1 MAVFGMGTLPLL
13 LLVSVLGRSFSVSI
27 RQKISFAQPILLGL
41 VGLLLLQRGLNL
53 DLSLF
58 ESAVPKA
65 GLDCH

>member
-13 LLVSVLGRSFSVSI
+13 LMVSLFSRSFGPSI
-27 RQKISFAQPILLGL
+27 RKKIGFAQPILLGL
-41 VGLLLLQRGLNL
+41 VGLLLLQRGLHL

-65 GLDCH
+65 GMDCH